1 MIFHAKA
8 RQFTRLLRVPSMAK
22 HREAGSRERPI
33 PCVQVACFCQAAA
46 GAFWQLRWTQ
56 GANQGYICSMAKRIH
71 VFVADDSPALRRAV
85 RTLLEAVPNIRV
97 VGEAGDY
104 AELLAKVDQAHA
116 DIA

>member
-1 MIFHAKA
+1 
-8 RQFTRLLRVPSMAK
+8 
-22 HREAGSRERPI
+22 
-33 PCVQVACFCQAAA
+33 
-46 GAFWQLRWTQ
+46 
-56 GANQGYICSMAKRIH
+56 MAKRIH